1 MLAIRLWQV
10 AFHAKFSM
18 VSHALSARLAYRRA
32 FCRRPC
38 LRRALARLDEAMK
51 MMSGSGL
58 FSRISR
64 RPFSASWIWPNE
76 SRAVLRLHVARW
88 MRCWSFSSR
97 ANCSAASNCSA
108 AWRKSPRRTC
118 RVPSAVNSEYR
129 ASRSAAM
136 EGSSIVFL
144 DLLFSDLLFG
154 LELELDEALD
164 LFLRAGRQPLVL
176 PQELVF
182 AVARHRGRVFVEEI
196 GDVHFEDR
204 ENLEQCLEANLV
216 LPVLH
221 AAEIGLL
228 DADPMGQVRLCE
240 APILA
245 ERSDSG
251 PDQQGLPFKF

>member
-1 MLAIRLWQV
+1 
-10 AFHAKFSM
+10 M

-51 MMSGSGL
+51 MISGSGL

-136 EGSSIVFL
+136 EGSSVVFL
-144 DLLFSDLLFG
+144 DLLFSDSLFG

-164 LFLRAGRQPLVL
+164 LLLRAGRQLLVL
-176 PQELVF
+176 PQELVL
-182 AVARHRGRVFVEEI
+182 AVPRHRGRVLVEEI
-196 GDVHFEDR
+196 GDVHLEDR
-204 ENLEQCLEANLV
+204 EDLEQRLEADLV
-216 LPVLH
+216 FSVLH
-221 AAEIGLL
+221 AAEVGLL
-228 DADPMGQVRLCE
+228 DADPVGEVGLRE
-240 APILA
+240 AAILA
-245 ERSDSG
+245 ERADSG
-251 PDQQGLPFKF
+251 PHQQRLSLKF